1 MIRADLFAM
10 ATVASRNG
18 FSASIFAVQI
28 SAFSGFLFAINA
40 RDVIPMI
47 KSLRMYLSPFLVI
60 RPSLSLP
67 PLDLLNGVKPNQ
79 AARSRPV
86 LN

>member
-10 ATVASRNG
+10 ATVANRNG

-28 SAFSGFLFAINA
+28 SAFSGLFLAIKA

-47 KSLRMYLSPFLVI
+47 NSFRMYRSPFLVI
-60 RPSLSLP
+60 RPRRSFP
-67 PLDLLNGVKPNQ
+67 PLDLFKGVRPNH